1 MNADDRATTQTPGGT
16 FKPQTDSETKPAM
29 PPSVQPTTG
38 TNPQRTSLR
47 SGQIPTRPAT
57 GQTPTR
63 PVTGQT
69 PTASSSTPASTFA
82 PSTGQTA
89 VAPRSSSFAPAPTT
103 GATPVAPTSSTTLP
117 STTEPSATVP
127 SRSAARLTEDE
138 AEVESSSKVGSAF
151 GKLKGAAARAK
162 EEVASA
168 DPIAASAKK
177 GGPRKVRVLVSR
189 VDPWSALKIGFLL
202 SIAAGIM
209 LVVAVFILWSVL
221 NSMGVWM
228 LINDWILRLFPE
240 DSELDLLQFFD
251 RNKIMAATTLIAVVN
266 VVLLTA
272 MSTISA
278 FLYNVISSVVGGF
291 YVTLTDD

>member
-16 FKPQTDSETKPAM
+16 YKPQTDSETKPAM

-38 TNPQRTSLR
+38 SNPQRTSLR
-47 SGQIPTRPAT
+47 SGQIPTRPVTGQTAASSSAPASSFAPAT
-57 GQTPTR
+57 GQTP
-63 PVTGQT
+63 
-69 PTASSSTPASTFA
+69 
-82 PSTGQTA
+82 
-89 VAPRSSSFAPAPTT
+89 VAPRSGTYAPPVTGSTPVAPTT
-103 GATPVAPTSSTTLP
+103 GASPVAPASTSSTSL
-117 STTEPSATVP
+117 P
-127 SRSAARLTEDE
+127 SRS
-138 AEVESSSKVGSAF
+138 EVRSTGAQEGEESGKSDSAF
-151 GKLKGAAARAK
+151 GRLKAAAARTK

-189 VDPWSALKIGFLL
+189 IDPWSALKIGFLL

-209 LVVAVFILWSVL
+209 LVVAVFVLWSVL

-251 RNKIMAATTLIAVVN
+251 RNRIMAATTLIAVVN

-272 MSTISA
+272 LSTISA
-278 FLYNVISSVVGGF
+278 FLYNVISAVVGGF